1 MMAQHNLLWA
11 SVSIYDFNNKKQ
23 QTKKPEKNHQAEQ
36 NINGVASLNE
46 KSLEDLV
53 NGGAS
58 RAGKQL

>member
-1 MMAQHNLLWA
+1 MGWSIKNLLWA
-11 SVSIYDFNNKKQ
+11 RQLDDFNNKKQ
-23 QTKKPEKNHQAEQ
+23 QTKKPEKKHQAEQ